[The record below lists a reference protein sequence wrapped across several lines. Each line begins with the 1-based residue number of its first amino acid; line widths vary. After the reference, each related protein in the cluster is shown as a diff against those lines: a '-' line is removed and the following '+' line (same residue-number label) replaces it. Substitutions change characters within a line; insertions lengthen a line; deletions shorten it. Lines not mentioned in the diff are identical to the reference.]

1 MTDNLC
7 KNSDAIQ
14 NTKDVSKPR
23 YVRKPRFVHHDKK
36 TINGDTNNIKEL
48 ESDSEYTDERRQDLE
63 DRLDRIGIHPRIH
76 RLNVK
81 DFGKNSSTPMQL
93 IHQNN

>member
-48 ESDSEYTDERRQDLE
+48 ESDSEYTDERRQDL
-63 DRLDRIGIHPRIH
+63 DDKLDRIGIHPP
-76 RLNVK
+76 
-81 DFGKNSSTPMQL
+81 DTPTKCQGL
-93 IHQNN
+93 RQKFEYTDVTNPSK